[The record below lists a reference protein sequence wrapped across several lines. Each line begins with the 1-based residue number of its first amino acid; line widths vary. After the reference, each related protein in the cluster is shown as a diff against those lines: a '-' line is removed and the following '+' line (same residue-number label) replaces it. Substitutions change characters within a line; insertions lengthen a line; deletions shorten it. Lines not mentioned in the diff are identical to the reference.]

1 MVGQYGQPQQ
11 PEDISVG
18 IGFPQLQ
25 LVFGEINIE
34 MLVEAFEHIMCGGNN
49 FGHGKACGIEELG
62 IFHCFSYL
70 SPT

>member
-11 PEDISVG
+11 PEDVGVG

-34 MLVEAFEHIMCGGNN
+34 MLVEAFEHVMGGGND
-49 FGHGKACGIEELG
+49 FGHGTACGIEKLAVAHSG
-62 IFHCFSYL
+62 
-70 SPT
+70 